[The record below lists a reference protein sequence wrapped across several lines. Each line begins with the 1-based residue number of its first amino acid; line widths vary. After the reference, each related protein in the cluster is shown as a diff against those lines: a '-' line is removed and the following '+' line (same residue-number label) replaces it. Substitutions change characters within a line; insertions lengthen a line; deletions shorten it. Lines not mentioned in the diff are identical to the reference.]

1 MQIPI
6 IMRYSIVLRTNDLII
21 KNQDF
26 ITYRNHEVLDVD
38 VVAIVEISSKRHT
51 CVAGASWSDYRR
63 ITLLRLVHIERRSQ

>member
-6 IMRYSIVLRTNDLII
+6 IMRYSIVLRTNDSII

-38 VVAIVEISSKRHT
+38 VVAIVEISSET
-51 CVAGASWSDYRR
+51 YLCYRCE
-63 ITLLRLVHIERRSQ
+63 LE